1 MDIPSRIT
9 QRHTLSTQL
18 RCPIPSS
25 EASKVPKT
33 IWNDIY
39 FHLHTAMPMGTQRV
53 FYPSEELYLILYT
66 KEGMAGG
73 AVEGVLLGLELDG
86 EGYGRWVK
94 FRYL

>member
-1 MDIPSRIT
+1 
-9 QRHTLSTQL
+9 
-18 RCPIPSS
+18 
-25 EASKVPKT
+25 
-33 IWNDIY
+33 
-39 FHLHTAMPMGTQRV
+39 MPMGTQRV

-66 KEGMAGG
+66 KESMAGG